1 MVMDSSFFLNVFQLG
16 LEALRT
22 AYGKVFEDILTNSL
36 KDLSAVSPEYE
47 PLASCLLEII
57 KTGSIKIEC
66 LPEKDED
73 YLNEMISKIMDSDHF
88 TRYCDSAIYTDAKLK
103 EGLNKFFVMFENNIT
118 KDQKLFN
125 KLQLEYDRKLLQTRR
140 KTEENTG
147 EMKNQISAME
157 HKLDKTLALVP
168 SKENVKA
175 NGLLDPEGYKS
186 KYLESL
192 FSLAFELGNNR
203 KYGKALRKYKEFI
216 KEKDSNLH
224 RKYFVV
230 LNNMAATY
238 LGLRNHKKALE
249 YADKA
254 HQIAPKRSL
263 AVLNLA
269 VACFYLR
276 KLDQALE
283 YAQKAR
289 RKRIDD
295 PNVYN
300 TLSIIYAEKGDQRK
314 AYQFINKAIK
324 KGEEFAPAYVNRA
337 ILYAQMQKYEEAL
350 CDLSKAI
357 ELDPQNGEFFVV
369 VGVVYQRKLSSMMQ
383 SEVVPIGLKGE
394 IHYINY
400 EKLNN
405 LTDEQIELREKA
417 IDNYE
422 KAVKLHVKI
431 QDNPTLGVH
440 LADCYLMKKRYKE
453 AEKIY
458 KEIKVKHEKEYP
470 YQCLGDVYFWTGR
483 FKKALACY
491 RKFLVLHG
499 ENPHAYNWIARTL
512 TELKDFD
519 GAIENLQKAIELD
532 LKNPR
537 FKFNLGLIYEMRN
550 RLKEAQAIFEELKQ
564 LDFDLGNVCL
574 HLGKIYFWQQMYGS
588 AKLEF
593 LEAKMAGMPRELFS
607 EFLAFSAG
615 ATAGLTKDTNVA
627 KEEFKYLLSKDPEN
641 FIYNFNYARILDLE
655 GNRELA
661 KPHYIKALTLKE
673 IKKYPSLSM
682 WIPRRLYEIDMAK
695 SKIIIPRSRI

>member
-1 MVMDSSFFLNVFQLG
+1 MIMDILFWSNLFKLG
-16 LEALRT
+16 LKALRT
-22 AYGKVFEDILTNSL
+22 AYGKIFEDILTNTL
-36 KDLSAVSPEYE
+36 NDLSEVSPEYE
-47 PLASCLLEII
+47 PLSTCLLEII

-66 LPEKDED
+66 LPDKQED
-73 YLNEMISKIMDSDHF
+73 YLNEMISKIRDSDHF
-88 TRYCDSAIYTDAKLK
+88 TRYCDSAVYTDAKLK
-103 EGLNKFFVMFENNIT
+103 EGLNKFFEMFENNIT

-125 KLQLEYDRKLLQTRR
+125 RVQLEYDRKLLQTER
-140 KTEENTG
+140 KTEQNTE
-147 EMKNQISAME
+147 EMKNRISVMDQ
-157 HKLDKTLALVP
+157 KLDKTLAFVP

-186 KYLESL
+186 KYLEAL

-203 KYGKALRKYKEFI
+203 KYGKALRKYKEFM

-230 LNNMAATY
+230 LNNMAGTY
-238 LGLRNHKKALE
+238 LGLGKHKKALE

-289 RKRIDD
+289 RKRVND

-300 TLSIIYAEKGDQRK
+300 TLSIIYAEKGDQGK

-324 KGEEFAPAYVNRA
+324 KGEKFAPAYVNRA
-337 ILYAQMQKYEEAL
+337 ILYTQMQKYEEAL
-350 CDLSKAI
+350 QDLSKAI
-357 ELDPQNGEFFVV
+357 ELEPQNGKIFVL
-369 VGVVYQRKLSSMMQ
+369 VGVVYLRKLSFMMQ
-383 SEVVPIGLKGE
+383 PEVVPTGSKSE

-400 EKLNN
+400 EKVNN
-405 LTDEQIELREKA
+405 LTNEQIELLEKA
-417 IDNYE
+417 IDNCE
-422 KAVKLHVKI
+422 KALKLHVKI
-431 QDNPTLGVH
+431 KDNPTLGLC

-458 KEIKVKHEKEYP
+458 EQIRVKDEKEYP
-470 YQCLGDVYFWTGR
+470 YQSLGDVYFWTGR
-483 FKKALACY
+483 FKKALRCY

-499 ENPHAYNWIARTL
+499 ENPHVYNWITRAL

-519 GAIENLQKAIELD
+519 GAIEALHKAIKLD

-537 FKFNLGLIYEMRN
+537 YKFNLGLIYEMRN
-550 RLKEAQAIFEELKQ
+550 RLREAQATFEELKQ
-564 LDFDLGNVCL
+564 LDFDLGNVCY

-593 LEAKMAGMPRELFS
+593 LEAKRAGIPRELYG

-615 ATAGLTKDTNVA
+615 ATKDTKVA
-627 KEEFKYLLSKDPEN
+627 KEEFEYLLTMNPDS
-641 FIYNFNYARILDLE
+641 FVYNFDYAKILDME
-655 GNRELA
+655 GKGEDA
-661 KPHYIKALTLKE
+661 KAYYIKALKSKE

-682 WIPRRLYEIDMAK
+682 WIPRRLLDIEKSK
-695 SKIIIPRSRI
+695 SKIVIPRIRI